1 MPVTPGGSTLNAMRL
16 RAAPLSRT
24 SSGSLV
30 AGGRT
35 IAYRVVRSSRRRR
48 TMQISL
54 RAEDGV
60 TVRVPLRMPEAH
72 VRSFVE
78 ERADWIVKRLLELS
92 AASPPRPLV
101 TGAVL
106 PFLGEWLRLELR
118 EDAGP
123 TVDATNGALTV
134 GCPSPGSEPLLRAVL
149 TRWYAER
156 ASEVLRT
163 TVARWA
169 VVTGIEPR
177 RVIVKDQR
185 RRWGSCGADGTVRFN
200 WRLVMA
206 EPALIDLVVVHEL
219 AHLKHRNHS
228 PAFWAEVARHIDN
241 VPARRRRLRQVGPAL
256 VL

>member
-1 MPVTPGGSTLNAMRL
+1 MLL
-16 RAAPLSRT
+16 RTVPLSRT
-24 SSGSLV
+24 SSGSVV

-60 TVRVPLRMPEAH
+60 IVRVPLRMPEAQ

-78 ERADWIVKRLLELS
+78 ERADWIVNRLLELS
-92 AASPPRPLV
+92 AASPRRPLV
-101 TGAVL
+101 MGAAL
-106 PFLGEWLRLELR
+106 PFLGEWLRLELH

-123 TVDATNGALTV
+123 TVDATNGALAV

-156 ASEVLRT
+156 ASDVIRT

-169 VVTGIEPR
+169 IVTGLEPR
-177 RVIVKDQR
+177 RVLVKDQR
-185 RRWGSCGADGTVRFN
+185 RRWGSCGADGTLRFN

-228 PAFWAEVARHIDN
+228 PAFWAEVARHIPDL
-241 VPARRRRLRQVGPAL
+241 VARRRRLRGIGPTL